1 MAKKYRGELSSDA
14 DRDLDQLSD
23 WISERSA
30 SIRVAL
36 GYIDR
41 IRTYLTSFQDFPH
54 RGTKRDDLRAGLR
67 LIGFERRVTI
77 AFSVEGDTVVIV
89 RIFYA
94 GRDVDVLASEE

>member
-1 MAKKYRGELSSDA
+1 M
-14 DRDLDQLSD
+14 
-23 WISERSA
+23 
-30 SIRVAL
+30 SI
-36 GYIDR
+36 G
-41 IRTYLTSFQDFPH
+41 IRNFCDSFVTFPH